1 MEMNLWAIVVLLGAV
16 QGLFL
21 AANLFVKKENR
32 AANKWLALL
41 LTAVSLH
48 LLEYA
53 ADITGLSLQFP
64 ALIAITYPLL
74 FLMGPFYYSYC
85 RSLLGKTAGLSYK
98 SLLHLLP
105 ALIVLLLMLP
115 FYTMDSK
122 TKLQSLQTIA
132 NGDVLKIP
140 VEQLV
145 FMGCHV
151 IQTVAYI
158 FASYKFIKKK
168 EGELKDV
175 SSDVV
180 LIKKLEWLN
189 KFNWLLS
196 IYFLLYFLLVVLL
209 SYLNKY
215 QVQLD
220 YVLLLLMSVSMYA
233 IGYAAI
239 NNPEIFKA
247 IPNVELKTPEVKI
260 QSEPE
265 TETFSDASKKQE
277 RFTELKEKLLYV
289 MQVNKPY
296 LKSDLKIS
304 DLASLLSVPAY
315 QLSQLINSEFFVN
328 FYDFINKYRVE
339 EAKKLLVEDTHNY
352 KILSIGYEVGFN
364 SKATFNRVFKKFTNL
379 TPSAFKESLT
389 PPATAEGNSPV

>member
-1 MEMNLWAIVVLLGAV
+1 MGIIILIGAV

-21 AANLFVKKENR
+21 AVYFFIKKENR

-41 LTAVSLH
+41 LSVVSLH

-53 ADITGLSLQFP
+53 ADITGLTLQFP
-64 ALIAITYPLL
+64 VFIAITYPLL
-74 FLMGPFYYSYC
+74 FLMGPFYYAYC
-85 RSLLGKTAGLSYK
+85 RNLLNNTNRFTYK

-105 ALIVLLLMLP
+105 SLIVLLFMLP
-115 FYTMDSK
+115 FYTMDSAA
-122 TKLQSLQTIA
+122 KLLSLQAMTA
-132 NGDVLKIP
+132 GGVLKIP
-140 VEQLV
+140 AEQLV

-151 IQTVAYI
+151 MQTVAYI
-158 FASYKFIKKK
+158 FAAYKFIEKK
-168 EGELKDV
+168 EAELKNV

-180 LIKKLEWLN
+180 VVKKLEWLN
-189 KFNWLLS
+189 QFNKWFS

-209 SYLNKY
+209 SFLNKY

-220 YVLLLLMSVSMYA
+220 YVLLLIMSVSMYA
-233 IGYAAI
+233 IGYSAI

-247 IPNVELKTPEVKI
+247 IPGVELKKPEM
-260 QSEPE
+260 EEAGAGPLP
-265 TETFSDASKKQE
+265 DDLKKQG
-277 RFTELKEKLLYV
+277 RFPELKEKLLYV

-304 DLASLLSVPAY
+304 DLAALLSVPAY

-328 FYDFINKYRVE
+328 FYDFVNKYRVE
-339 EAKKLLVEDTHNY
+339 EAKKLLLEDARNY

-379 TPSAFKESLT
+379 TPSAYKESLIT
-389 PPATAEGNSPV
+389 PANPPE